1 MQLGSGEK
9 SRAKHSR
16 HYGAAVIHRPL
27 SSTRTKAILGSLS
40 LMTFT
45 CALAQ
50 APQTEVASSTAPRAQ
65 PVPLVSGA
73 CPTVRQGGVI
83 SLDWNP
89 GFDPSLAV
97 TGLKSFRLIFQHLRQ
112 DGVNLNPASRLVLD
126 SGPRGRTTAIGN
138 GYFHIEAR
146 LPSSTHL
153 GTYHLVDAHSSPEL
167 PPDYQG
173 EAPKMTVSPVRESFC
188 VAVISASLPS
198 SSSPPE

>member
-1 MQLGSGEK
+1 
-9 SRAKHSR
+9 
-16 HYGAAVIHRPL
+16 VINRP
-27 SSTRTKAILGSLS
+27 SSSARRRAILGSLS
-40 LMTFT
+40 LVAFA
-45 CALAQ
+45 CASAQ
-50 APQTEVASSTAPRAQ
+50 APQTEVASPTVPRAQ

-73 CPTVRQGGVI
+73 CPAVRQGGVI

-97 TGLKSFRLIFQHLRQ
+97 TGLKSFRLIFHHLRE

-126 SGPRGRTTAIGN
+126 SGPRGKITASGN

-153 GTYHLVDAHSSPEL
+153 GIYHLVAAHSSPEL
-167 PPDYQG
+167 LPDYQG

-188 VAVISASLPS
+188 VAVVPASRPS